1 MTGPPICGK
10 NKRRRGGAGR
20 GEAGMAGIDIA
31 AWLRDLGPEQYRET
45 FEQNDIG
52 GEVLQN
58 LTADDLKE
66 LGIASVGHRRTLLDA
81 IARHRASPLESRS
94 EPDHRGDLIAATDA
108 KAPAPA
114 AVPVGLRALGG
125 TIAWL
130 FGATAGVG
138 TVLYAFGYLITQ
150 ANLQMLGV
158 ELLDLRYDP
167 ALYARRG
174 FEFLQLSAML
184 VGQVQFW
191 LLLGLALGFLSWHL
205 IEKASRRLATK
216 QPFRCIG
223 GRREVWRAIAYMVLL
238 LLLARQLKA
247 HLWFPEDLM
256 VAGVLTDSAA
266 AISSIRAWI
275 LSGKEDL
282 LLERY
287 AILVNQQVVIGLLLL
302 AWALNRAWRW
312 NALLVA
318 PFAVVFAIS
327 LAWLP
332 QEYGKL
338 ALSNK
343 FLQALIRYEHPAEPT
358 SQPALTLY
366 LVNKTDSEFV
376 LWDAH
381 QRKIVWV
388 PSRIVASAEISESR
402 TLSQIIRSSEKASQ

>member
-1 MTGPPICGK
+1 M
-10 NKRRRGGAGR
+10 
-20 GEAGMAGIDIA
+20 
-31 AWLRDLGPEQYRET
+31 
-45 FEQNDIG
+45 
-52 GEVLQN
+52 
-58 LTADDLKE
+58 
-66 LGIASVGHRRTLLDA
+66 
-81 IARHRASPLESRS
+81 
-94 EPDHRGDLIAATDA
+94 
-108 KAPAPA
+108 
-114 AVPVGLRALGG
+114 GLRALGG

-138 TVLYAFGYLITQ
+138 AVLYAFGYLITQ

-167 ALYARRG
+167 ALYTRRG

-191 LLLGLALGFLSWHL
+191 LLLALALGFVSWRL
-205 IEKASRRLATK
+205 VEKASRRLATK
-216 QPFRCIG
+216 QPFRSIG
-223 GRREVWRAIAYMVLL
+223 GHREVWRAVAYTVLL

-256 VAGVLTDSAA
+256 VSGVLTDSAA
-266 AISSIRAWI
+266 AASPIRAWI

-302 AWALNRAWRW
+302 LAWALNRAWRW
-312 NALLVA
+312 NPLLMA

-332 QEYGKL
+332 QEYGTL

-343 FLQALIRYEHPAEPT
+343 FLQALIRYEHPAEAT
-358 SQPALTLY
+358 GQPALTLY

-388 PSRIVASAEISESR
+388 PSRIVASVEISESR
-402 TLSQIIRSSEKASQ
+402 TLSQIIKSSEKASQ